1 MNEIPP
7 LWEVFLRLHIVIQE
21 KKSCMA
27 NRMSDIMVGINE
39 KKGDWQS
46 DVSSAFFLA

>member
-1 MNEIPP
+1 MKFLPFR
-7 LWEVFLRLHIVIQE
+7 EVFLRLLIGIQE
-21 KKSCMA
+21 KKSCFE
-27 NRMSDIMVGINE
+27 NRMYDIMVVINE

>member
-1 MNEIPP
+1 MKFLPFR
-7 LWEVFLRLHIVIQE
+7 EVFLRLLIVNQE
-21 KKSCMA
+21 KKTCKEDG
-27 NRMSDIMVGINE
+27 MSDIMVGINE